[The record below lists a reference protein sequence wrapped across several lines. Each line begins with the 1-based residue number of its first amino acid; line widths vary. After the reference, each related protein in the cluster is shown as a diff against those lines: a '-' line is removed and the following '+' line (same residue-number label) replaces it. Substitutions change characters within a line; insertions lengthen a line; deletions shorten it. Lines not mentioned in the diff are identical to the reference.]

1 MRPAD
6 IPAGGFISCDDVSK
20 YSDESAGNETIT
32 RDVERHEVLII
43 DHEANYYLATRSVK
57 PSKWMTNTLCS

>member
-6 IPAGGFISCDDVSK
+6 IPAGGFISCGDVSK

-32 RDVERHEVLII
+32 RDVERHEVLLI
-43 DHEANYYLATRSVK
+43 
-57 PSKWMTNTLCS
+57 MTTEQVTTSQQGPLNHQNG